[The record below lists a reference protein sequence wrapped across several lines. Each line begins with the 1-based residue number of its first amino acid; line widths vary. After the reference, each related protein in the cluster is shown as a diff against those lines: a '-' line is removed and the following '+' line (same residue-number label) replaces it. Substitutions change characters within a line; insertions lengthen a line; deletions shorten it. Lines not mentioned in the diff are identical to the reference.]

1 MRKKRSSSTSGDSDG
16 TMATTT
22 VIKTG
27 GASVA
32 RAASLDALWAA
43 VAERIDGGERVVVV
57 HGGGAQ
63 ATDVAERLGHTP
75 RMVHGRR
82 VTTDIDLRIVQWTL
96 RGELN
101 GRLAAH
107 AARRGVRAAGL
118 SGADGPILY
127 VTKRPPWEVDGETID
142 FGWVGDIESVDT
154 DLLDLLLDRG
164 YVPVV
169 APIGVDRAGHL
180 YNVNADTVSRAL
192 AEALRADEFLL
203 VTEVGG
209 VRRRA
214 DDPDS
219 LLPSFDAE
227 QHARGVR
234 DGWITD
240 GMRVKID
247 TAFAALRAGIS
258 RVFIVSPE
266 GLRDPSTGT
275 RIVHSL

>member
-1 MRKKRSSSTSGDSDG
+1 MK
-16 TMATTT
+16 TT

-32 RAASLDALWAA
+32 DAASLDALWSA
-43 VAERIDGGERVVVV
+43 VAQRTGDGERVAVV
-57 HGGGAQ
+57 HGGGVR
-63 ATDVAERLGHTP
+63 ATEVAERLGHSP

-82 VTTDIDLRIVQWTL
+82 VTEDIDLRIVQWTL

-101 GRLAAH
+101 GQLAAS
-107 AARRGVRAAGL
+107 AARRGVQAVGL
-118 SGADGPILY
+118 SGADGPTAY
-127 VTKRPPWEVDGETID
+127 VTKRPPWRVDGETID

-169 APIGVDRAGHL
+169 APICLDRAGRL
-180 YNVNADTVSRAL
+180 YNVNADTFSRAL
-192 AEALRADEFLL
+192 AEALRADEYLL

-209 VRRRA
+209 VRRDA

-219 LLPSFDAE
+219 LLPACDAE
-227 QHARGVR
+227 LRAQGVR
-234 DGWITD
+234 DGWIAD

-247 TAFAALRAGIS
+247 AALAALDGGVP

-266 GLRDPSTGT
+266 GVRDPSAGT
-275 RIVHSL
+275 RIIH

>member
-1 MRKKRSSSTSGDSDG
+1 MPGGSDKM
-16 TMATTT
+16 TTRTT

-32 RAASLDALWAA
+32 RAASLDALWTA
-43 VAERIDGGERVVVV
+43 VAERTDGERVVVA
-57 HGGGAQ
+57 HGGGAR
-63 ATDVAERLGHTP
+63 ATEVAERLGHAP

-107 AARRGVRAAGL
+107 AARRGVRAVGL
-118 SGADGPILY
+118 SGADGPTAY
-127 VTKRPPWEVDGETID
+127 VTKRPPWNVDGETID

-169 APIGVDRAGHL
+169 APIGVDRAGQL
-180 YNVNADTVSRAL
+180 YNVNADTFSRAL
-192 AEALRADEFLL
+192 AEALRADEYLL

-209 VRRRA
+209 IRRDA
-214 DDPDS
+214 NNPDS
-219 LLPSFDAE
+219 LLPSCDAE
-227 QHARGVR
+227 QHARGIR
-234 DGWITD
+234 EGWITD

-247 TAFAALRAGIS
+247 VGFAALEAGIP
-258 RVFIVSPE
+258 RVFIVSPK
-266 GLRDPSTGT
+266 GIQNPSTGT
-275 RIVHSL
+275 RIVH